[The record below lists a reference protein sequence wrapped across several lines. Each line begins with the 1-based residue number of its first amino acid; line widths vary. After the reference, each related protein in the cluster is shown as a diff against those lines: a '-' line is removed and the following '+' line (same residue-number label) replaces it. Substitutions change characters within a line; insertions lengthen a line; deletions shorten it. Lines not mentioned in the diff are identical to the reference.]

1 MNTLDDLKLLV
12 DIPSTVKDGDKTMPV
27 SAMQAAEAARAVALT
42 NPQVV
47 GLVFDGVAARFNPTD
62 DAAAIVR
69 KLADARRYS
78 KGLHR

>member
-1 MNTLDDLKLLV
+1 MNDLKLLV
-12 DIPSTVKDGDKTMPV
+12 DVPSTVKDGDVMKPV
-27 SAMQAAEAARAVALT
+27 TAIQAAEAARAVALT
-42 NPQVV
+42 NPNVV
-47 GLVFDGVAARFNPTD
+47 GLVFDGVAARFSSTD